1 VRAFLALPVLPPA
14 LEQMEALSEQLR
26 NALPGVRW
34 APVQTVHITLH
45 FFGSISDERL
55 AQAVHALQP
64 MVAAQAPIQLQLTG
78 LGAFPSETRPRVL
91 WCGVG
96 GDTIALRD
104 LNERC
109 AAALAA
115 AGFPVEQRPFRP
127 HCTLGRPR
135 LPWPET
141 ARQRWRELAAQQ
153 PSTPGF
159 VAEVAVLYESL
170 TGPSGVRHQ
179 PRLTLPLG
187 G

>member
-26 NALPGVRW
+26 NALDGVRW
-34 APVQTVHITLH
+34 APVPTVHITLH
-45 FFGSISDERL
+45 FFGSISDDRV
-55 AQAVHALQP
+55 ARAVQELQP
-64 MVAAQAPIQLQLTG
+64 VFAASAPIHLQLGG
-78 LGAFPSETRPRVL
+78 LGAFPSEARPRVL
-91 WCGVG
+91 WCGIG
-96 GDTIALRD
+96 GDTIALGD

-109 AAALAA
+109 AAVLAA

-153 PSTPGF
+153 PSTDGF
-159 VAEVAVLYESL
+159 VARVAVLYESV
-170 TGPSGVRHQ
+170 TAPTGVRHE
-179 PRLTLPLG
+179 PRMTLQLG

>member
-14 LEQMEALSEQLR
+14 LEQIVSLSEQLR
-26 NALPGVRW
+26 DALDGVRW

-45 FFGSISDERL
+45 FFGSISDERV
-55 AQAVHALQP
+55 ARAVQELQP
-64 MVAAQAPIQLQLTG
+64 VFAAQAPIHLQLG
-78 LGAFPSETRPRVL
+78 GFSAFPSETRPRVL

-109 AAALAA
+109 AATLAA

-135 LPWPET
+135 LPWPEPE
-141 ARQRWRELAAQQ
+141 RQRCRELVAQQ
-153 PSTPGF
+153 PSTSGF
-159 VAEVAVLYESL
+159 VADVANLYESV
-170 TGPSGVRHQ
+170 TGPSGVHHH
-179 PRLTLPLG
+179 PRMTLPLHG
-187 G
+187 